1 MPETMTEQECCPRF
15 DPEPWDGKEIAWQDK
30 RFVKARVRSFFHI
43 PLNFGGVM
51 RRNVALIEAA
61 DARPEE
67 MIVLADECSMWGT
80 DLYIDVT
87 GEVPGVPMTTISG
100 TFLSKVYEGPY
111 QNVRT
116 WMQDMTRHVADQGKQ
131 LMKMYTY
138 YTTCPTCAKKYG
150 KNYVVLM
157 ARVA

>member
-30 RFVKARVRSFFHI
+30 RFVKARVRSFFHV

-61 DARPEE
+61 EAKPAH
-67 MIVLADECSMWGT
+67 MIVLADESSMWAT

-87 GEVPGVPMTTISG
+87 GEVPDVPMATISG

-116 WMQDMTRHVADQGKQ
+116 WMQDMTRHVAAQGKE
-131 LMKMYTY
+131 LKKMYTY

-157 ARVA
+157 AQVA